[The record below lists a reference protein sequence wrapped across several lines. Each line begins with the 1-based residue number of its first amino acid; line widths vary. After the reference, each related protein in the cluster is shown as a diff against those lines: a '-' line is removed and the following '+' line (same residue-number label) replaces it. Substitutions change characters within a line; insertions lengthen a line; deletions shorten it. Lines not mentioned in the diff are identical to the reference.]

1 MRYILLILLLLP
13 CAYAEEFSSIP
24 SGSTSISL
32 TSVREITAE
41 QVIAFSSPESALA
54 ALTSFIASA
63 NSSLYINV
71 YTFTSEEIA
80 GVLLKELEEGTN
92 VVLMVD
98 KTPVGGMPER
108 ERMLLGTLAAQGAEI
123 FLYDGS
129 LRFNHAKYA
138 IADNISVLVTTENFG
153 NSGFPLNRE
162 GNRGWGVIITSEELS
177 RYLSEIFFADLR
189 QGERFK
195 GKANMR
201 IDAREPESRFA
212 GERYTG
218 NFPIVAVI
226 APENAIDATLALLRS
241 ANRSIYIEQFY
252 IYTYWGKT
260 KEGSPA
266 TTPNLFLEEAINAA
280 RRGVEVKILL
290 DSTWYHVKGDDP
302 KSNLRTARYVNE
314 IAQRENLPLE
324 ARLAKPDNKIKKYH
338 LKGMVVDGKAVMLGS
353 MNWNEH
359 SPKKN
364 REVNVIIYGSPA
376 RYFERL
382 FLEDWERSGDE
393 RSNQNLAI
401 FAVLAVLLLALAIR
415 LRSRR

>member
-13 CAYAEEFSSIP
+13 CAYSTEF
-24 SGSTSISL
+24 
-32 TSVREITAE
+32 TAT
-41 QVIAFSSPESALA
+41 QVTAFSSPESALA
-54 ALTSFIASA
+54 TLTSFIDSS
-63 NSSLYINV
+63 NTSLYINV

-80 GVLLKELEEGTN
+80 GALLRELEEGTQ
-92 VVLMVD
+92 VVVMVD
-98 KTPVGGMPER
+98 KAPAGGMPEK
-108 ERMLLGTLAAQGAEI
+108 ERMLLSTLAANGAEVY
-123 FLYDGS
+123 LYDGK

-138 IADNISVLVTTENFG
+138 IADNASVLITTENFG
-153 NSGFPLNRE
+153 DSGFPVYGK
-162 GNRGWGVIITSEELS
+162 GNRGWGAILASEELS
-177 RYLSEIFFADLR
+177 RFLAEIFFADLR
-189 QGERFK
+189 QSVRYQGKEGADLAMSETKARFT
-195 GKANMR
+195 GRSFM
-201 IDAREPESRFA
+201 
-212 GERYTG
+212 G
-218 NFPIVAVI
+218 NFPVVAVI

-290 DSTWYHVKGDDP
+290 DSTWYHVKEDDP
-302 KSNLRTARYVNE
+302 RSNLRTVRYVNE

-324 ARLAKPDNKIKKYH
+324 ARLAKTNNKIKKYH

-376 RYFERL
+376 RYFEKL
-382 FLEDWERSGDE
+382 FLEDWERSGDD
-393 RSNQNLAI
+393 RSKQNLAI